1 MGFFRNVC
9 ALTVLALTL
18 ASGCSGGPDAAD
30 SGAGAGASGG
40 VQKKAPAAPAGPYYE
55 GDGAKGVVIAVL
67 APQAQN
73 LSAADTAW
81 LPLFVQGKLTEVFKN
96 FSAMTV
102 VDRQNDAMIKAEQ
115 LLSETGYY
123 SDKNAVEIGN
133 MTNAQYI
140 LAGTLISKGGG
151 AYTLQTAV
159 ANPSTGERV
168 ASGSTDCTAE
178 QLNNA
183 WAVNEAAA
191 ALLTGMKVQLTEEG
205 RQALRDS
212 SAASQTAIAKGIA
225 AQKSGT
231 LIEALA
237 YYNDAAV
244 YDPSSSEAASR
255 LQAMSAQVS
264 SGDIKQQSQYMIERE
279 EAVERVIKEAADYY
293 RKNPPYEIVYTPSLH
308 KGNIDYASETVQL
321 GFYYITQV
329 TDGFRGVYKDINKMF
344 PTTGAA
350 AAREIFGLRS
360 SYSGSQNFYKLGLSP
375 EFTAELLDEAGKVI
389 AKEKVSA
396 NLFYVNHSWWGG
408 SGWGLGSQVER
419 LRFRVNADDI
429 TDKLSIRINGIPSAV
444 SEQDLDPTTA
454 NEWTGGFKDG
464 PHNSYWVSHWT
475 HGPEISGWQR
485 RK

>member
-1 MGFFRNVC
+1 
-9 ALTVLALTL
+9 
-18 ASGCSGGPDAAD
+18 
-30 SGAGAGASGG
+30 
-40 VQKKAPAAPAGPYYE
+40 VQKKAAAAPAGPYYE
-55 GDGAKGVVIAVL
+55 GDGAAGVVIAVL
-67 APQAQN
+67 APQTQN
-73 LSAADTAW
+73 LSAADNAW

-140 LAGTLISKGGG
+140 LAGTLIHRGGG
-151 AYTLQTAV
+151 KYTLQTAV
-159 ANPSTGERV
+159 ANPATGERV
-168 ASGSTDCTAE
+168 ASGSVDCTAE

-191 ALLTGMKVQLTEEG
+191 ALLEGMKVRLTEEG

-212 SAASQTAIAKGIA
+212 SAASQAAIARGIA

-255 LQAMSAQVS
+255 LQGMSAQVS
-264 SGDIKQQSQYMIERE
+264 SGDIKQQSMYMIERRDAME
-279 EAVERVIKEAADYY
+279 KVIKEAAGYY
-293 RKNPPYEIVYTPSLH
+293 GKNPPCEIVYTPSLH
-308 KGNIDYASETVQL
+308 KGEVDYGSENVQL
-321 GFYYITQV
+321 SFYYITQV
-329 TDGFRGVYKDINKMF
+329 TDGFRGVYRDINKMF
-344 PTTGAA
+344 STAGDA

-360 SYSGSQNFYKLGLSP
+360 SYSGSQGAYLLGYSP
-375 EFTAELLDEAGKVI
+375 AFTAELLDDAGKVI
-389 AKEKVSA
+389 AQEKLSA
-396 NLFYVNHSWWGG
+396 KLFYANHSWWGG
-408 SGWGLGSQVER
+408 GAWGLASDVER
-419 LRFRVNADDI
+419 IRFDVEAKDI
-429 TDKLSIRINGIPSAV
+429 TDKLSIRISGMPSAI
-444 SEQDLDPTTA
+444 SEGDLDPTTA

-464 PHNSYWVSHWT
+464 PHNSYWVSHWNY
-475 HGPEISGWQR
+475 GPQISGWQR
-485 RK
+485 KK